1 MSAQIE
7 SSQNRSFSHYFRH
20 LRRAWLT
27 TGILTSAN
35 YARIINKSSNGDG
48 LAARD
53 LRGAIPRICDGV
65 SGHKPKAW
73 TGSSIVAKLLNLLN
87 RVRKDD
93 EGAAMAEYV
102 VLLGLIV
109 GVLVL
114 VVTKFAD
121 VLHTKFTGVCAAL
134 GGAC

>member
-1 MSAQIE
+1 M
-7 SSQNRSFSHYFRH
+7 
-20 LRRAWLT
+20 
-27 TGILTSAN
+27 
-35 YARIINKSSNGDG
+35 
-48 LAARD
+48 
-53 LRGAIPRICDGV
+53 
-65 SGHKPKAW
+65 
-73 TGSSIVAKLLNLLN
+73 AKVWNLLKKVQN
-87 RVRKDD
+87 DN